1 MGFIGKQ
8 PTPVPLVSS
17 DITDGI
23 ISTAKIADDAV
34 GNTKL
39 DLSANYAFTGTI
51 TGTKGILQ
59 TKTFVTESVA
69 TTTSNTF
76 TDTGLFSAQFDT
88 ALQSS
93 SKVLATV
100 HCIIGQPYDGSWARL
115 NYITIFDGSTNKSD
129 SPSNPD
135 TYGIGGNAPLGAS
148 WAGTGYIQHDSAHIS
163 GSVLFTP
170 SSTNPTIKLA
180 YKSHDSVNLS
190 IGRHWA
196 GGETLAVSP
205 TRLTIQE
212 ISA

>member
-1 MGFIGKQ
+1 MALTKVTGAGIGTVTNQ
-8 PTPVPLVSS
+8 FASS
-17 DITDGI
+17 NMPAGLT
-23 ISTAKIADDAV
+23 
-34 GNTKL
+34 
-39 DLSANYAFTGTI
+39 
-51 TGTKGILQ
+51 LQ
-59 TKTFVTESVA
+59 TKTFVTESTA

-93 SKVLATV
+93 SKVLATF
-100 HCIIGQPYDGSWARL
+100 HCIIGQPYDNSWARL
-115 NYITIFDGSTNKSD
+115 NYVTIFDGSTNKSD

-135 TYGIGGNAPLGAS
+135 TYGVSGNAPLGGS
-148 WAGTGYIQHDSAHIS
+148 WVGTGYIQYDSAHIS
-163 GSVLFTP
+163 GSLLFTP

-180 YKSHDSVNLS
+180 YRTHDSVNLS